1 EVLEHRP
8 TLRATTRRVGR
19 GYEGHLT
26 TSAFSLVREV
36 LPECSPAA
44 VEDALAQ
51 VGGSDHAANMQV
63 FQRDPVVPTHQLG
76 TQLMQEVLALV
87 GDVFLLALHG
97 TQHLVAVAATA
108 SGPRQLALQDAQ
120 SALSGAVESR
130 MPDLL
135 PGTGRQQRG
144 NSDIKPNRPARLRQ
158 RLRFRYLAS
167 EAGVPPSRLV
177 LDTHS
182 FDRAFEGAMPA
193 HAHPPDTVQLQAPP
207 IEPRAHAE
215 LLEQKAVVPT
225 TPFEARITRLLTC
238 LDAAKE
244 GLESKVYLLDD
255 ALRGLAEHLVRVG
268 ERPAITLGK
277 LVQFGFAHAS
287 PFKLVGVLALCQRQ
301 VVQPT
306 TGVQH
311 TPQVLFLRTRWIQP
325 IAVGSYAF
333 TLLSHNYII
342 QYETDRK

>member
-97 TQHLVAVAATA
+97 TQHLVAVATTA

-120 SALSGAVESR
+120 AALSGAVESR
-130 MPDLL
+130 LPDLL
-135 PGTGRQQRG
+135 AVTGRQQPG

-287 PFKLVGVLALCQRQ
+287 PLKLVGVLASASARLYSPRQ
-301 VVQPT
+301 ASS
-306 TGVQH
+306 
-311 TPQVLFLRTRWIQP
+311 TRHRFCSCERD
-325 IAVGSYAF
+325 GY
-333 TLLSHNYII
+333 
-342 QYETDRK
+342 RR